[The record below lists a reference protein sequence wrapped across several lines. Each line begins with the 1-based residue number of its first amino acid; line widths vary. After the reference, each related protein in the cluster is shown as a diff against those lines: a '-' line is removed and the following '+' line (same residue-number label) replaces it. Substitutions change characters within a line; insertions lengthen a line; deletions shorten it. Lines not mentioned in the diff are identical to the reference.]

1 MAGLPLTAFDVAV
14 LIVIGL
20 SVLIS
25 LMRGVT
31 REALSIASWAGAIVV
46 AWYGFDYARE
56 FARDTIETDW
66 LADAAAFGLVFVV
79 PLVAFKLIAAM
90 LADRLPGGGFGVLD
104 RTLGMAFG
112 AARGAFIVCAVYLG
126 LSLALT
132 PDEQPE
138 WIRNALVLPYVRDG
152 AGLLQR
158 YVPDDLAAGTRDA
171 AAAARQQSEILSDL
185 NRTATGADQ
194 RMTRRPTCRRR
205 PAGARS
211 PGTWRQAARGVRRVR
226 HLR

>member
-14 LIVIGL
+14 LVVIGL

-31 REALSIASWAGAIVV
+31 REALGIASWAGASVV
-46 AWYGFDYARE
+46 AWYGFGYARE
-56 FARDTIETDW
+56 LAQATIETDW

-90 LADRLPGGGFGVLD
+90 LVDRLPGGSFGVLD

-112 AARGAFIVCAVYLG
+112 ALRGAVIVCAVYLG
-126 LSLALT
+126 LSLALA

-138 WIRNALVLPYVRDG
+138 WIRNALVLPYVQDG

-158 YVPDDLAAGTRDA
+158 YVPDDLTERTRGA
-171 AAAARQQSEILSDL
+171 AAAARQQSETLGEL
-185 NRTATGADQ
+185 RRTASELT
-194 RMTRRPTCRRR
+194 
-205 PAGARS
+205 S
-211 PGTWRQAARGVRRVR
+211 E
-226 HLR
+226 